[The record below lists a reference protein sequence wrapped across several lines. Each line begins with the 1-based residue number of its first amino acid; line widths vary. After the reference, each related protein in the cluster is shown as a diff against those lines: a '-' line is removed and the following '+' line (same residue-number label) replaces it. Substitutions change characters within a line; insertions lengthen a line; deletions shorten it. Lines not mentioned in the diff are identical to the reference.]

1 MDREDSPSELLA
13 DLWMHRVGVAAG
25 LVAAVTLVGLAV
37 ALGATPAVVAVA
49 IYAVALM
56 AMLCCSAFYHLT
68 PPSPRKALARRFDH
82 AAIFLLIAGTYTP
95 FTLGRLGGAWG
106 YGLVAVVWAVAL
118 AGMAIKLFMP
128 GRFERLSIVV
138 YLALGW
144 IGVVAFR
151 PMQDVLGPAPLI
163 LIGVGGVLYSVGVIF
178 HVWRSLKFQNAIWHG
193 FVLAG
198 AGCHYA
204 AVLSGVVLVGAAN

>member
-13 DLWMHRVGVAAG
+13 DLWMHRVGVSVG
-25 LVAAVTLVGLAV
+25 LVAALTLVGLVV
-37 ALGATPAVVAVA
+37 ALGAAPAVVAVA
-49 IYAVALM
+49 VYAIALM
-56 AMLCCSAFYHLT
+56 AMLGCSAFYHLT

-118 AGMAIKLFMP
+118 AGMAIKLFLP
-128 GRFERLSIVV
+128 GRFERLSIAV

-151 PMQDVLGPAPLI
+151 PMLDVLGPAPLI
-163 LIGVGGVLYSVGVIF
+163 LIAAGGVLYSVGVIF

-198 AGCHYA
+198 AGCHYV
-204 AVLSGVVLVGAAN
+204 AVLSGVVLAAS